1 MRIESKTIKEEYYG
15 ELLEYIKDDKVT
27 DINYDGTHLWIDHLE
42 EGKYKS
48 ELQLTENFINQF
60 CTRIANVV
68 SQNFNKY
75 NNILEAETDTLRIS
89 IIHQS
94 VAQGGVAISIRKT
107 PLVCRLEEG
116 EMIRGGYA
124 SEEVLDFLRACI
136 VGHMNVVFCGLP
148 GSGKTELL
156 KYLTRF
162 IPKEEKVITIE
173 DNLEI
178 HYSAINPEHHCVE
191 LKVGEQ
197 ILPYTQAIKVSLR
210 QNAEWILLSEARSKE
225 VKYLL
230 ESFSTGLHGLT
241 TLHTDDVRKVPDR
254 ILNMMDGGMDT
265 KRLENDIYT
274 FINVGVLLRKKVLAD
289 GSITRYVDQIC
300 IYDRECGVNKCIMI
314 MDGGEMVPYK
324 VPENLLQKFSLY
336 GLEEEDITWEKR
348 V

>member
-1 MRIESKTIKEEYYG
+1 MKIESKTIKDEYYG
-15 ELLEYIKDDKVT
+15 ELLEFIKDDMIT
-27 DINYDGTHLWIDHLE
+27 DINYDGSRLWIDHLE
-42 EGKYKS
+42 KGKYRS
-48 ELQLTENFINQF
+48 EVTLTETYINQF

-107 PLVCRLEEG
+107 PLVCRLEEAG
-116 EMIRGGYA
+116 MTADGYA
-124 SEEVLDFLRACI
+124 SKEILEFLEACI
-136 VGHMNVVFCGLP
+136 VGHMNIVFCGLP

-162 IPKEEKVITIE
+162 IPEEEKVITIE

-178 HYSAINPEHHCVE
+178 HYSAINPNHHCVE

-197 ILPYTQAIKVSLR
+197 TLPYTQAIKVSLR

-254 ILNMMDGGMDT
+254 ILNMMDGGMDA

-274 FINVGVLLRKKVLAD
+274 FINVGVLLRKKIMPD
-289 GSITRYVDQIC
+289 GSIRRYIDQIS
-300 IYDRECGVNKCIMI
+300 IYDRHNGVNNCTMI
-314 MDGGEMVPYK
+314 VEAGDMVKYEI
-324 VPENLLQKFSLY
+324 PENLSQKFRLY
-336 GLEEEDITWEKR
+336 GLGEEQLTW
-348 V
+348 

>member
-1 MRIESKTIKEEYYG
+1 MKIESKTIKEEYYG
-15 ELLEYIKDDKVT
+15 ELLELVKDDKIT
-27 DINYDGTHLWIDHLE
+27 DINYDGSSLWIDHLE
-42 EGKYKS
+42 KGKYKS
-48 ELQLTENFINQF
+48 GVILSETFINQF

-107 PLVCRLEEG
+107 PLVCRLQEAS
-116 EMIRGGYA
+116 MTADGYT
-124 SEEVLDFLRACI
+124 SKEVLEFLEACI

-178 HYSAINPEHHCVE
+178 HYNSINPSHHCVE

-197 ILPYTQAIKVSLR
+197 TLPYTQAIKVSLR
-210 QNAEWILLSEARSKE
+210 QNAEWILLSEARSSE

-254 ILNMMDGGMDT
+254 ILNMMDGGLDA

-274 FINVGVLLRKKVLAD
+274 FINVGVLLRKKVTAD
-289 GSITRYVDQIC
+289 GSICRYIDQVC
-300 IYDRECGVNKCIMI
+300 IYDRDNGVNKCTMI
-314 MDGGEMVPYK
+314 VDGGNIVEYK
-324 VPENLLQKFSLY
+324 MPDNLLQKFRLY
-336 GLEEEDITWEKR
+336 GLREEQVTW
-348 V
+348 